1 MHACSKHVRAAGLV
15 VAAALAAACQAG
27 TGPTTAPA
35 TTTTTTPPAATTEP
49 VATIGVPSG
58 AIVAFTPT
66 TGATPQVQGG
76 ATLVGVSGKTEVVI
90 ALLPAGS
97 ETFAA
102 TIQAGTC
109 GSLTPEIAYRLTD
122 VASGA
127 STTSVD
133 VAIETLLATDYAIN
147 IVVLGSETESS
158 LACGNIDPVTAP

>member
-1 MHACSKHVRAAGLV
+1 MNAHSKHVRAAGLIVAV
-15 VAAALAAACQAG
+15 VVAAACQAG
-27 TGPTTAPA
+27 SSATTGPTAGTATTPPAGTTAPA
-35 TTTTTTPPAATTEP
+35 SM
-49 VATIGVPSG
+49 GVPSG

-66 TGATPQVQGG
+66 AGATPQVQGG
-76 ATLVGVSGKTEVVI
+76 ATLVGVSGKTDVVI
-90 ALLPAGS
+90 ALLPAGT

-133 VAIETLLATDYAIN
+133 VDIATLLATDYAIN

-158 LACGNIDPVTAP
+158 LACGNIDPVPAP